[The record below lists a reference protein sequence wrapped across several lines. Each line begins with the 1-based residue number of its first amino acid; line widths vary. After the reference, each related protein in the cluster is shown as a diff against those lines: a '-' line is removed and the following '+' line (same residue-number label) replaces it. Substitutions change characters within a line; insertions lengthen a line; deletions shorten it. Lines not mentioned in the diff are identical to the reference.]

1 MIPELAACIVFMR
14 STGSAMIPGHARAGG
29 RPLGRPRDQGRG
41 RPPGCRS
48 ARWPRR
54 RSSTARDPA
63 QALGPDGR
71 PAVSRRAP
79 IWEDVPDEKWN
90 DWRWQLSHRVNDL
103 EEIEQVLNLT
113 DEERDGLSAQDK
125 FRVDITPYFISLIDP
140 DDPNDPIRRQV
151 IPLGREQ
158 QAFTAMMEDSLAED
172 RHSPVPGLVHR
183 YPDRVLMLVT
193 TQCASYCRYCTRSRI
208 VGDPTQNFNSRD
220 HEAQLEYLR
229 RTPQVRDVLISGG
242 DGLTLAPKLFEK
254 ILRGLREIPH
264 IEIIRIGSRVPVF
277 LPQRIDDELCAML
290 EQYHPLWINL
300 HFNHPNE
307 ITPEVSRAVDKLTKA
322 GLPVGNQSVLLAG
335 VNDCVHIQRS
345 LVHKLVENRI
355 RPYYLYQCDLV
366 EGSGH
371 FRTPVGKG
379 LEIMEGLRGHTS
391 GYAVPTY
398 VIDAPGGGGKIP
410 VMPNYL
416 ISYSDHKVVLRNY
429 EGYITTYEEP
439 PTYNRHDESAC
450 SYCQH
455 AAVRARPVRRA
466 RPARGRADVDR
477 AEGLR
482 GRPTRAATPRRTGS
496 RTRRSGSRS
505 ASARSRARRAGRCAC
520 SRARSRGGDAGCR
533 GGDAGSRRRC
543 RVPRSPSGGRAAA
556 GAPELRPRR
565 GAPPARRRA
574 DRVGPRRA
582 ALGVLRSRPPIF
594 CPARPVR
601 PPRSAGLIRAGAH
614 ER

>member
-1 MIPELAACIVFMR
+1 MDADEIKVAVAHQAAAAATSQEPWVNR
-14 STGSAMIPGHARAGG
+14 
-29 RPLGRPRDQGRG
+29 
-41 RPPGCRS
+41 
-48 ARWPRR
+48 
-54 RSSTARDPA
+54 RDPA
-63 QALGPDGR
+63 QTLGPDGA

-79 IWEDVPDEKWN
+79 IWQDVPDEKWN
-90 DWRWQLSHRVNDL
+90 DWRWQLSNRVNSL
-103 EEIEQVLNLT
+103 EEVGAVLNLT
-113 DEERDGLSAQDK
+113 EDEKEGLSAPDK

-140 DDPNDPIRRQV
+140 DDPDDPIRRQV
-151 IPLGREQ
+151 IPVGREHE
-158 QAFTAMMEDSLAED
+158 AFTAMMEDSLAED

-208 VGDPTQNFNSRD
+208 VGDPTQNFNRKD

-242 DGLTLAPKLFEK
+242 DGLTLAPRLFES

-277 LPQRIDDELCAML
+277 LPQRIDDELCSML
-290 EQYHPLWINL
+290 EKYHPLWINL

-391 GYAVPTY
+391 GYAVPTF

-439 PTYNRHDESAC
+439 ETYKRHDSTAC

-455 AAVRARPVRRA
+455 ERPEVGQSGVLGLLEGERMWIEPKGFSEVHTRGNTEA
-466 RPARGRADVDR
+466 HRLQDPAKWVPFGVGAI
-477 AEGLR
+477 EGK
-482 GRPTRAATPRRTGS
+482 
-496 RTRRSGSRS
+496 
-505 ASARSRARRAGRCAC
+505 
-520 SRARSRGGDAGCR
+520 
-533 GGDAGSRRRC
+533 
-543 RVPRSPSGGRAAA
+543 A
-556 GAPELRPRR
+556 GAPLKVIESGHGNGSDAAAAPGAPASPTPNYGPGEEPRPRE
-565 GAPPARRRA
+565 GEPT
-574 DRVGPRRA
+574 A
-582 ALGVLRSRPPIF
+582 A
-594 CPARPVR
+594 
-601 PPRSAGLIRAGAH
+601 AH
-614 ER
+614 GELL

>member
-1 MIPELAACIVFMR
+1 MDAQEI
-14 STGSAMIPGHARAGG
+14 
-29 RPLGRPRDQGRG
+29 
-41 RPPGCRS
+41 
-48 ARWPRR
+48 
-54 RSSTARDPA
+54 STAVAHQDANRATGGAAFVNLADPA
-63 QALGPDGR
+63 RALGPDDR

-79 IWEDVPDEKWN
+79 MFEDVPDAQWN
-90 DWRWQLSHRVNDL
+90 DWRWQLSHRVNEL
-103 EEIEQVLNLT
+103 HEIEKILELT
-113 DEERDGLSAQDK
+113 DEERAGLSAPDK

-140 DDPNDPIRRQV
+140 KDPNDPIRRQV

-208 VGDPTQNFNSRD
+208 VGDPTQNFNRKD
-220 HEAQLEYLR
+220 HEAQLDYLR

-242 DGLTLAPKLFEK
+242 DGLTLAPKLFES

-264 IEIIRIGSRVPVF
+264 IEIVRIGSRVPVF
-277 LPQRIDDELCAML
+277 LPQRIDDELCEVL
-290 EQYHPLWINL
+290 EKYHPLWINL

-307 ITPEVSRAVDKLTKA
+307 ITPEVSRAVDKLTRA

-345 LVHKLVENRI
+345 LVHKLVANRI

-391 GYAVPTY
+391 GYAVPTF

-439 PTYNRHDESAC
+439 EHYQRHDSAAC
-450 SYCQH
+450 AYCQH
-455 AAVRARPVRRA
+455 ERPEPGQSGVLGLLEGERMWIEPRGFQETHARGNLEAHRLQDPAKWVPFGVGAIEGTGGPPVRALESGNGA
-466 RPARGRADVDR
+466 GDI
-477 AEGLR
+477 
-482 GRPTRAATPRRTGS
+482 AATPVPSVTPIPLAAPHYGPGEEPRPREGEPT
-496 RTRRSGSRS
+496 
-505 ASARSRARRAGRCAC
+505 ASAHG
-520 SRARSRGGDAGCR
+520 
-533 GGDAGSRRRC
+533 
-543 RVPRSPSGGRAAA
+543 
-556 GAPELRPRR
+556 EL
-565 GAPPARRRA
+565 
-574 DRVGPRRA
+574 
-582 ALGVLRSRPPIF
+582 L
-594 CPARPVR
+594 
-601 PPRSAGLIRAGAH
+601 
-614 ER
+614 